1 MKKVLFVSHSAELN
15 GAELWLLD
23 VLRRIDRSQY
33 RPMLALPENG
43 PLAVR
48 ALEAGIAAAVVPM
61 AWDLTARGRVWRQPF
76 ARVWNRR
83 AVARIA
89 ALAAH
94 DGADLVFSNSA
105 AMFSGARAALRLG
118 LPHVWAIHEIL
129 GGPKPF
135 LSYYRGKK
143 ALARLIV
150 DHSDRIIVN
159 SEASRA
165 PFAGSGKAVL
175 VHNGIDLR
183 RADPGR
189 VAALRAELGIAPGEF
204 VIAVI
209 GKIYEGKGQR
219 EALAAAGLLAPK
231 YPNLRWLVVGAV
243 GDASYDRRI
252 REAVSAAGI
261 ENRIIFTGYRS
272 DLANLLGLTGAVVV
286 PSVVESFGRV
296 ALEAMASGV
305 PVLAVRA
312 GGLPEIIVHDENGF
326 LLDSRE
332 PAEIALGIQF
342 VLEHP
347 DRAAA
352 AAAAGLRTVREQ
364 YTVEAQV
371 RAVEAVL
378 DGVGGRP

>member
-1 MKKVLFVSHSAELN
+1 
-15 GAELWLLD
+15 
-23 VLRRIDRSQY
+23 
-33 RPMLALPENG
+33 
-43 PLAVR
+43 
-48 ALEAGIAAAVVPM
+48 
-61 AWDLTARGRVWRQPF
+61 
-76 ARVWNRR
+76 
-83 AVARIA
+83 
-89 ALAAH
+89 
-94 DGADLVFSNSA
+94 
-105 AMFSGARAALRLG
+105 MFSGARAALRLG

-175 VHNGIDLR
+175 IHNGIDPR

-312 GGLPEIIVHDENGF
+312 GGLPEIIIHDENGF
-326 LLDSRE
+326 LLESRE

>member
-1 MKKVLFVSHSAELN
+1 MKRVLFVSHSAELN

-23 VLRRIDRSQY
+23 VLRRIDRSKY
-33 RPMLALPENG
+33 RPILALPENG
-43 PLAVR
+43 PLAVG
-48 ALEAGIAAAVVPM
+48 ALEAGIEAAVVPM
-61 AWDLTARGRVWRQPF
+61 AWDLTPRGRTWRQPF
-76 ARVWNRR
+76 ARVWNVR
-83 AVARIA
+83 AVARLA
-89 ALAAH
+89 ALAAR
-94 DGADLVFSNSA
+94 DRADIIFSNSA

-129 GGPKPF
+129 GGPTPF
-135 LSYYRGKK
+135 LSYFLGKK
-143 ALARLIV
+143 ALARLIS
-150 DHSDRIIVN
+150 DLADRIIVN

-165 PFAGSGKAVL
+165 PFAGSDKVVL
-175 VHNGIDLR
+175 VHNGIDAR

-189 VAALRAELGIAPGEF
+189 VEALRAELGIAPGEF
-204 VIAVI
+204 VVAVI

-219 EALAAAGLLAPK
+219 EAVSAAALLAPK
-231 YPNLRWLVVGAV
+231 YPILRWLVVGAA
-243 GDASYDRRI
+243 GDAGYELRL
-252 REAVSAAGI
+252 RESVRAAGI
-261 ENRIIFTGYRS
+261 EDRVTFTGYRS
-272 DLANLLGLTGAVVV
+272 DLADLLGLTGAVVI

-312 GGLPEIIVHDENGF
+312 GGLPEIIVHGENGF

-332 PAEIALGIQF
+332 PAEIALGVEF

-352 AAAAGLRTVREQ
+352 AAAAGQRTVREK
-364 YTVEAQV
+364 YTVDAQV

-378 DGVGGRP
+378 ESFGGRP